1 MLESVS
7 PLCVSLW
14 LSSSIYALFVF
25 SSTLGET
32 DLYSR
37 LLPIEIKNV
46 KLKLSKRKE
55 AGRQKDHRLECPELT
70 SIRAA
75 ANDYFSNDLF
85 AEIIN

>member
-14 LSSSIYALFVF
+14 LSASIYAPFVF

-37 LLPIEIKNV
+37 LLPIGIKNV
-46 KLKLSKRKE
+46 KLKLSKEK
-55 AGRQKDHRLECPELT
+55 RQEDKKAT
-70 SIRAA
+70 S
-75 ANDYFSNDLF
+75 
-85 AEIIN
+85 

>member
-14 LSSSIYALFVF
+14 LSPSIYALFVF

-32 DLYSR
+32 DLNSR

-46 KLKLSKRKE
+46 KLKLSEEKRQEDRKT
-55 AGRQKDHRLECPELT
+55 T
-70 SIRAA
+70 S
-75 ANDYFSNDLF
+75 
-85 AEIIN
+85 

>member
-1 MLESVS
+1 MREVIDMLESVS

-14 LSSSIYALFVF
+14 LSPSIYVLFVF

-46 KLKLSKRKE
+46 KLKLSEEKRQEDRKT
-55 AGRQKDHRLECPELT
+55 T
-70 SIRAA
+70 S
-75 ANDYFSNDLF
+75 
-85 AEIIN
+85 